1 MEVKTKLFS
10 LGIDVGGSYADIALL
25 DNHDTPVW
33 CSKLPTYGKRT
44 SAVFEEALSEVF
56 ENAPLPE
63 GAEGLSRV
71 SLCTTLVTNALV
83 EKRFR
88 PTVLFLLGYPAECI
102 DTIARETREIRDLKI
117 FPVAG
122 GHNRSGDERSPLDER
137 GVLERVSALENH
149 AQAVAISGFY
159 SVRNPS
165 HEIRARE
172 LIEQALDIPVA
183 CGYQLSSNLNSVK
196 RATTVA
202 LNASLIPIANTLI
215 RELSATLSSFGVTC
229 PFFIVRSD
237 GTLMSEGE
245 ARDQPIKMLMSGPAA
260 SIKGAAHLFALKGQ
274 KNESYVIV
282 DMGGT
287 TSDIAVVRDG
297 SLETSDCETTV
308 GGFRTIITSLKI
320 RTYGLGGDS
329 HVCFDEKEPFL
340 KNEKVVPLALLATY
354 SGLGL
359 DSVSNLLANEENEPV
374 FLIHPPHT
382 GDSNDAPDLI
392 ISTVQRER
400 VVPVNALPT
409 TCSEET
415 TFLRENLERHLRLG
429 KIEKSSLTPTD
440 ALNMLDR
447 CHIGDVQISALGINR
462 FAKLLQ
468 TEETLPLDGPDLASK
483 IVMLVSKKLSRCIL
497 ETLIETSAF
506 YKDLEAVN
514 QQTVSSGHFNLEPLY
529 DTLVKEDL
537 VGNWKLTISIEIP
550 LIGVGAPIAEF
561 LPETARSL
569 NTRSITFEHGSVAG
583 AIGAASTHRDIKF
596 SVWIH
601 CVSDKGVFRAH
612 LPTGP
617 RDTKNLCDAIEDTKD
632 FMTDYVLRSLKKD
645 PSEIHLVVE
654 ENWDTTT
661 LPNGETFF
669 FGLWLTFSLL
679 R

>member
-1 MEVKTKLFS
+1 M
-10 LGIDVGGSYADIALL
+10 
-25 DNHDTPVW
+25 
-33 CSKLPTYGKRT
+33 
-44 SAVFEEALSEVF
+44 
-56 ENAPLPE
+56 
-63 GAEGLSRV
+63 
-71 SLCTTLVTNALV
+71 
-83 EKRFR
+83 
-88 PTVLFLLGYPAECI
+88 
-102 DTIARETREIRDLKI
+102 
-117 FPVAG
+117 
-122 GHNRSGDERSPLDER
+122 
-137 GVLERVSALENH
+137 
-149 AQAVAISGFY
+149 
-159 SVRNPS
+159 
-165 HEIRARE
+165 
-172 LIEQALDIPVA
+172 
-183 CGYQLSSNLNSVK
+183 
-196 RATTVA
+196 
-202 LNASLIPIANTLI
+202 
-215 RELSATLSSFGVTC
+215 
-229 PFFIVRSD
+229 
-237 GTLMSEGE
+237 
-245 ARDQPIKMLMSGPAA
+245 
-260 SIKGAAHLFALKGQ
+260 
-274 KNESYVIV
+274 
-282 DMGGT
+282 
-287 TSDIAVVRDG
+287 
-297 SLETSDCETTV
+297 
-308 GGFRTIITSLKI
+308 
-320 RTYGLGGDS
+320 
-329 HVCFDEKEPFL
+329 
-340 KNEKVVPLALLATY
+340 
-354 SGLGL
+354 
-359 DSVSNLLANEENEPV
+359 
-374 FLIHPPHT
+374 
-382 GDSNDAPDLI
+382 
-392 ISTVQRER
+392 
-400 VVPVNALPT
+400 
-409 TCSEET
+409 
-415 TFLRENLERHLRLG
+415 RENLERHLRLG

>member
-1 MEVKTKLFS
+1 M
-10 LGIDVGGSYADIALL
+10 GIDVGGSYADIALL
-25 DNHDTPVW
+25 NDHDTPVW
-33 CSKLPTYGKRT
+33 CSKLPTYGKRA

-56 ENAPLPE
+56 KNASLPG

-71 SLCTTLVTNALV
+71 SLCTTLATNALV

-102 DTIARETREIRDLKI
+102 DTIAHETREIRDLKI

-137 GVLERVSALENH
+137 GVLEGVSALENH

-159 SVRNPS
+159 GVRNPS

-202 LNASLIPIANTLI
+202 LNASLIPIASALI

-229 PFFIVRSD
+229 PFFIVRGD

-245 ARDQPIKMLMSGPAA
+245 ARDQPVKMLMSGPAA
-260 SIKGAAHLFALKGQ
+260 SIKGAMHLFAAKGQ
-274 KNESYVIV
+274 KNESCVIV

-297 SLETSDCETTV
+297 SLETSDCETTI
-308 GGFRTIITSLKI
+308 GGFRTIVTSLKI

-329 HVCFDEKEPFL
+329 RVCFDEKEPFL
-340 KNEKVVPLALLATY
+340 KDEKVVPFALLAAY
-354 SGLGL
+354 SGLGS
-359 DSVSNLLANEENEPV
+359 DAVSKLLADEENEPV

-392 ISTVQRER
+392 VSTVQRER
-400 VVPVNALPT
+400 VIPVNALPT

-415 TFLRENLERHLRLG
+415 TFLRESLERHLRLG

-440 ALNMLDR
+440 ALNTLGR
-447 CHIGDVQISALGINR
+447 CHVGDVWTSVLGIDR

-468 TEETLPLDGPDLASK
+468 TEETPPLDAPDLASK
-483 IVMLVSKKLSRCIL
+483 IVMLVSKKLSRCIIEAL
-497 ETLIETSAF
+497 VETSAF
-506 YKDLEAVN
+506 YKDLKAAN
-514 QQTVSSGHFNLEPLY
+514 QQIAPGGYFNLEPLY
-529 DTLVKEDL
+529 DVLLKGNPAE
-537 VGNWKLTISIEIP
+537 NWKLTISTEVP
-550 LIGVGAPIAEF
+550 LVGVGAPIAEF

-569 NTRSITFEHGSVAG
+569 NTRFITFEHGSVAG
-583 AIGAASTHRDIKF
+583 AIGAASTRRNVKF
-596 SVWIH
+596 SVWIQY
-601 CVSDKGVFRAH
+601 VGDKGVFRAH

-617 RDTKNLCDAIEDTKD
+617 RDAENLCDAIDGTKD

-645 PSEIHLVVE
+645 SSEIHLVAE
-654 ENWDTTT
+654 ENWDATT